1 MTERVTKR
9 GIRDF
14 ILICILAMLV
24 GTFVPVG
31 VSAATTYSRTLNSC
45 IVKAKKGR
53 IVLAYN
59 PSQTGVPVYA
69 RTSPKSQQYGVLG
82 FGDAVVVNTK
92 KLKMNK
98 KYAWLPVYM
107 DNLKDA
113 KGRKATA
120 YVQMGRLKILSLNAK
135 KYSSN
140 RIIDKAIKT
149 GMKYL
154 GTPFILG
161 GLSMT
166 DGIDCSGFVGKCFQ
180 MAGRNLANWYHTI
193 TLEGVSRQIFWHN
206 TNTPLT
212 KEELNKMKVGD
223 LLFYLDKDTTGAIGH
238 VGIYIGKRMMLNAS
252 GHYGYVYPTG
262 GVCIKRVQYGQR
274 YMVLC
279 KRIIGF

>member
-1 MTERVTKR
+1 M
-9 GIRDF
+9 
-14 ILICILAMLV
+14 LA
-24 GTFVPVG
+24 GTFVPVK
-31 VSAATTYSRTLNSC
+31 VSAATTYSRTMNSY
-45 IVKAKKGR
+45 IVKGKKGR

-238 VGIYIGKRMMLNAS
+238 VGIYIGKGMMLNAS

>member
-9 GIRDF
+9 GIRNF
-14 ILICILAMLV
+14 ILICILAMLA
-24 GTFVPVG
+24 GTFVPVK
-31 VSAATTYSRTLNSC
+31 VSAATTYSRTMNSY
-45 IVKAKKGR
+45 IVKGKKGR

-120 YVQMGRLKILSLNAK
+120 YVRMGQLKLLSLNAK
-135 KYSSN
+135 KYSNN

-223 LLFYLDKDTTGAIGH
+223 LLFYLDKDTSGAIGH
-238 VGIYIGKRMMLNAS
+238 VGIYIGKGMMLNAS

>member
-1 MTERVTKR
+1 MTKKITKS
-9 GIRDF
+9 GIRK
-14 ILICILAMLV
+14 LLLACVLVMLV
-24 GTFVPVG
+24 GIFVPTK
-31 VSAATTYSRTLNSC
+31 VSAAKLYSRTMNSY
-45 IVKAKKGR
+45 IVKGR
-53 IVLAYN
+53 NGRVVLAYN

-82 FGDAVVVNTK
+82 FGDTVVVNTN

-98 KYAWLPVYM
+98 RYAWLPVYM

-113 KGRKATA
+113 RGRKVTA
-120 YVQMGRLKILSLNAK
+120 YVRMGQLRLVSLNAK
-135 KYSSN
+135 RYSSN

-149 GMKYL
+149 GMQYL
-154 GTPFILG
+154 GTPFVLG

-166 DGIDCSGFVGKCFQ
+166 AGIDCSGFVGKCFQ
-180 MAGRNLANWYHTI
+180 MAGRNLASWYHTI
-193 TLEGVSRQIFWHN
+193 TLEQVSRQVFWHN

-212 KEELNKMKVGD
+212 TAELNKMKAGD
-223 LLFYLDKDTTGAIGH
+223 LLFYLENDTSGAIGH
-238 VGIYIGKRMMLNAS
+238 VGLYIGKGLMINAS
-252 GHYGYVYPTG
+252 GHYGHVYPTG

>member
-9 GIRDF
+9 GIRNF
-14 ILICILAMLV
+14 ILICILAMLA
-24 GTFVPVG
+24 GTFVPVK
-31 VSAATTYSRTLNSC
+31 VSAATTYSRTMNSY
-45 IVKAKKGR
+45 IVKGKKGR

-120 YVQMGRLKILSLNAK
+120 YVRMGQLKLLSLNAK
-135 KYSSN
+135 KYSNN

-180 MAGRNLANWYHTI
+180 MVGRNLASWYHTI

-223 LLFYLDKDTTGAIGH
+223 LLFYLDKDTSGAIGH
-238 VGIYIGKRMMLNAS
+238 VGIYIGKGMMLNAS

-262 GVCIKRVQYGQR
+262 GVCIKRVQYGHR